1 MSPPA
6 APPASASKRL
16 NPLDPAGVERF
27 ADDLRRLFAE
37 AAGEKLPGDAAIALA
52 VSGGADSVAMLLL
65 AAAAFPGRVIAATVD
80 HRLRPEAAAEAALVA
95 ELCERLGVLHTT
107 LAPIAPI
114 AGSSLQKQAREARYT
129 VMTAWAQAAGASVLL
144 TAHHADDQ
152 AETLLMRL
160 NRASGVAGLSGIRPW
175 RYADE
180 TLLLRPLLT
189 WRRDDLR
196 RIVHVAGVR
205 WVEDPSNADPRHDR
219 TRFRDFLAHQPLLD
233 PAALA
238 RSAAYLGEAKT
249 ALDAFAEMLRTER
262 WSPGKGLLR
271 AEDLPRE
278 MQRRLVRGAIAAVR
292 TAHGIAAPDFSDAA
306 NVEALLDALAAGKAA
321 TQAGVLVSPERDGRW
336 RVTPAPPRRSL

>member
-27 ADDLRRLFAE
+27 AGDLRRLFAE
-37 AAGEKLPGDAAIALA
+37 ATGAALPGDAAIALA

-80 HRLRPEAAAEAALVA
+80 HGLRPEAAAEAALVA
-95 ELCERLGVLHTT
+95 ELCERLGVSHTT

-114 AGSSLQKQAREARYT
+114 AGSSIQKQAREARYT
-129 VMTAWAQAAGASVLL
+129 AMTAWAQDASALL

-175 RYADE
+175 RFEGD

-189 WRRDDLR
+189 WRRDDLHQ
-196 RIVHVAGVR
+196 IVHAAGVR

-238 RSAAYLGEAKT
+238 RSAAYLGEAET
-249 ALDAFAEMLRTER
+249 ALDAFADTLRTGR

-278 MQRRLVRGAIAAVR
+278 MQRRLVRDAIAAVR
-292 TAHGIAAPDFSDAA
+292 NAHGIAAPDFSDAA
-306 NVEALLDALAAGKAA
+306 NVEALLDALAARKAA